1 MIRSGI
7 TRKTTIKPS
16 TKRMKVSRPKM
27 TKARKAAKDKP
38 CLVRLPGCDGG
49 TDTTCLAHYSL
60 SGISGAGLKAPDSM
74 GAWCCHHCHA
84 VCDGRMPRPEGYSR
98 NDVRLALAEGV
109 FRTQLALSGEE

>member
-7 TRKTTIKPS
+7 TRKATIKPS
-16 TKRMKVSRPKM
+16 TKRMKASRPKS
-27 TKARKAAKDKP
+27 TPARKAAQGKP
-38 CLVRLPGCDGG
+38 CLVRIPGCDG
-49 TDTTCLAHYSL
+49 DAQTTCLAHYSL

-109 FRTQLALSGEE
+109 FRTQLALSVE